1 MIELK
6 NVTKKYGDFKALDDV
21 SFKIEK
27 GEIVGFLGQN
37 GAGKT
42 TTMKII
48 TGLIEPTEGQVFIN
62 NEPIGKKN
70 KTKIGF
76 MPENTPLYDSLT
88 VKEFISFMAE
98 IKGLKRADRKKEA
111 ANLIS
116 KLNLQSVENK
126 VIKNLSKGYKQ
137 RVSLAGVLVGNP
149 EVLILDEPN
158 VGLDPKQI
166 IEVRNLITSL
176 KGDHTILLSSHI
188 LTEINQIC
196 DRVIIIDNGKI
207 IATDTTENLENRIE
221 KNIINVVVEDPD
233 NNIDKIKNSIKE
245 ITDIKF
251 IGKNDD
257 NDKEYQIEADSGVDI
272 RKELMSKLSELN
284 ITIVELKKTKTTLED
299 VFVNLVDEEGD
310 KYYVG
315 YCKKRF

>member
-48 TGLIEPTEGQVFIN
+48 TGLIEPTDGQVLIN

-88 VKEFISFMAE
+88 VKEFINFMAE
-98 IKGLKRADRKKEA
+98 IKGLKRAERKKKVID
-111 ANLIS
+111 LIS
-116 KLNLQSVENK
+116 KLNLGEVENK
-126 VIKNLSKGYKQ
+126 IIKNLSKGFKQ

-176 KGDHTILLSSHI
+176 KGNHTILLSSHI

-196 DRVIIIDNGKI
+196 ERVIIIDKGKI
-207 IATDTTENLENRIE
+207 VATDTTENLENKIE
-221 KNIINVVVEDPD
+221 KNIINIVVEDPD
-233 NNIDKIKNSIKE
+233 NNIEKIKDVIKE
-245 ITDIKF
+245 ITEVKF
-251 IGKNDD
+251 ISKKSQNE
-257 NDKEYQIEADSGVDI
+257 KEYQLEVEAGADI
-272 RKELMSKLSELN
+272 RKELMSKLSEFN
-284 ITIVELKKTKTTLED
+284 ITIVELKKAKSTLED
-299 VFVNLVDEEGD
+299 VFVNLVDEKGD
-310 KYYVG
+310 K
-315 YCKKRF
+315 

>member
-27 GEIVGFLGQN
+27 GEIVGFLGKN

-48 TGLIEPTEGQVFIN
+48 TGLIEPTEGQVLIN

-70 KTKIGF
+70 KTRIGF
-76 MPENTPLYDSLT
+76 MPENTPMYDSLT
-88 VKEFISFMAE
+88 VWEFISFMAE
-98 IKGLKRADRKKEA
+98 IKGLKRAERKKEVV
-111 ANLIS
+111 NLIA
-116 KLNLQSVENK
+116 KLNLKTVENK
-126 VIKNLSKGYKQ
+126 IIKNLSKGFRQ
-137 RVSLAGVLVGNP
+137 RVSLAGALVGNP

-176 KGDHTILLSSHI
+176 RETHTVLLSSHI

-207 IATDTTENLENRIE
+207 VATDTTDNLKKKIE
-221 KNIINVVVEDPD
+221 KNIINIIIEDPD
-233 NNIDKIKNSIKE
+233 NNIEKIKNKIKE
-245 ITDIKF
+245 ITDIKY
-251 IGKNDD
+251 IGNKSENE
-257 NDKEYQIEADSGVDI
+257 KEYQIEAENRIDI

-284 ITIVELKKTKTTLED
+284 VTIVELKKSKSTLED

-310 KYYVG
+310 K
-315 YCKKRF
+315 

>member
-1 MIELK
+1 M
-6 NVTKKYGDFKALDDV
+6 

-310 KYYVG
+310 K
-315 YCKKRF
+315 

>member
-48 TGLIEPTEGQVFIN
+48 TGLIEPTEGQVLIN
-62 NEPIGKKN
+62 DEPIGKKN

-98 IKGLKRADRKKEA
+98 IKGLKRADKKKEVDS
-111 ANLIS
+111 LIS
-116 KLNLQSVENK
+116 KLNLQGVENK

-137 RVSLAGVLVGNP
+137 RVSLAGVLVGDP

-233 NNIDKIKNSIKE
+233 NNIEKVKDSIKG
-245 ITDIKF
+245 ITDITF
-251 IGKNDD
+251 IEDKED
-257 NDKEYQIEADSGVDI
+257 NEKEYQIEADSGVDI

-284 ITIVELKKTKTTLED
+284 ITIVELKKTKSTLED
-299 VFVNLVDEEGD
+299 VFVNLVDEEGV
-310 KYYVG
+310 K
-315 YCKKRF
+315 

>member
-48 TGLIEPTEGQVFIN
+48 TGLIEPTDGQVLIN
-62 NEPIGKKN
+62 NEPIGRKN

-88 VKEFISFMAE
+88 VKEFINFMAE
-98 IKGLKRADRKKEA
+98 IKGLKRAERKKKVID
-111 ANLIS
+111 LIS
-116 KLNLQSVENK
+116 KLNLGEVENK
-126 VIKNLSKGYKQ
+126 IIKNLSKGFKQ

-176 KGDHTILLSSHI
+176 KGNHTILLSSHI

-196 DRVIIIDNGKI
+196 ERVIIIDKGKI
-207 IATDTTENLENRIE
+207 VATDTTENLENKIE
-221 KNIINVVVEDPD
+221 KNIINIIVEDPD
-233 NNIDKIKNSIKE
+233 NNIEKIKDDIKE
-245 ITDIKF
+245 ITEVKF
-251 IGKNDD
+251 ISKKSQNE
-257 NDKEYQIEADSGVDI
+257 KEYQLEVEAGADI
-272 RKELMSKLSELN
+272 RKELMSKLSEFN
-284 ITIVELKKTKTTLED
+284 ITIVELKKAKSTLED
-299 VFVNLVDEEGD
+299 VFVNLVDEKGD
-310 KYYVG
+310 K
-315 YCKKRF
+315 

>member
-48 TGLIEPTEGQVFIN
+48 TGLIEPTDGQVLIN

-88 VKEFISFMAE
+88 VKEFINFMAE
-98 IKGLKRADRKKEA
+98 IKGLKRAERKKKVID
-111 ANLIS
+111 LIS
-116 KLNLQSVENK
+116 KLNLGEVENK
-126 VIKNLSKGYKQ
+126 IIKNLSKGFKQ

-176 KGDHTILLSSHI
+176 KGNHTILLSSHI

-196 DRVIIIDNGKI
+196 ERVIIIDKGKI
-207 IATDTTENLENRIE
+207 VATDTTENLENKIE
-221 KNIINVVVEDPD
+221 KNIINIVVEDPD
-233 NNIDKIKNSIKE
+233 NNIEKIKDDIKE
-245 ITDIKF
+245 ITEVKF
-251 IGKNDD
+251 ISKKSQNE
-257 NDKEYQIEADSGVDI
+257 KEYQLEVEAGADI
-272 RKELMSKLSELN
+272 RKELMSKLSEFN
-284 ITIVELKKTKTTLED
+284 ITIVELKKAKSTLED
-299 VFVNLVDEEGD
+299 VFVNLVDEKGD
-310 KYYVG
+310 K
-315 YCKKRF
+315 

>member
-1 MIELK
+1 M
-6 NVTKKYGDFKALDDV
+6 
-21 SFKIEK
+21 
-27 GEIVGFLGQN
+27 
-37 GAGKT
+37 
-42 TTMKII
+42 
-48 TGLIEPTEGQVFIN
+48 
-62 NEPIGKKN
+62 
-70 KTKIGF
+70 
-76 MPENTPLYDSLT
+76 
-88 VKEFISFMAE
+88 
-98 IKGLKRADRKKEA
+98 
-111 ANLIS
+111 IS

-310 KYYVG
+310 K
-315 YCKKRF
+315 

>member
-310 KYYVG
+310 K
-315 YCKKRF
+315 

>member
-48 TGLIEPTEGQVFIN
+48 TGLIEPTEGQVLIN
-62 NEPIGKKN
+62 DEPIGKKN

-98 IKGLKRADRKKEA
+98 IKGLKRADRKKEVA
-111 ANLIS
+111 SLIS
-116 KLNLQSVENK
+116 KLNLQGVENK

-137 RVSLAGVLVGNP
+137 RVSLAGVLVGDP

-221 KNIINVVVEDPD
+221 NNIINVVVEDSD
-233 NNIDKIKNSIKE
+233 NNIEKVKDSIKG
-245 ITDIKF
+245 ITDIRF
-251 IGKNDD
+251 IGDKED
-257 NDKEYQIEADSGVDI
+257 NEKEYQIEADSGVDI

-284 ITIVELKKTKTTLED
+284 ITIVELKKTKSTLED
-299 VFVNLVDEEGD
+299 VFVNLVDEEGV
-310 KYYVG
+310 K
-315 YCKKRF
+315 

>member
-48 TGLIEPTEGQVFIN
+48 TGLIEPTDGQVLIN

-88 VKEFISFMAE
+88 VKEFINFMAE
-98 IKGLKRADRKKEA
+98 IKGLKRAERKKKVID
-111 ANLIS
+111 LIS
-116 KLNLQSVENK
+116 KLNLGEVENK
-126 VIKNLSKGYKQ
+126 IIKNLSKGFKQ

-176 KGDHTILLSSHI
+176 KGNHTILLSSHI

-196 DRVIIIDNGKI
+196 ERVIIIDKGKI
-207 IATDTTENLENRIE
+207 VATDTTENLENKIE
-221 KNIINVVVEDPD
+221 KNIINIVVEDPD
-233 NNIDKIKNSIKE
+233 NNIEKIKDVIKE
-245 ITDIKF
+245 ITEVKF
-251 IGKNDD
+251 ISKKSENE
-257 NDKEYQIEADSGVDI
+257 KEYQLEVEAGADI
-272 RKELMSKLSELN
+272 RKELMSKLSEFN
-284 ITIVELKKTKTTLED
+284 ITIVELKKAKSTLED
-299 VFVNLVDEEGD
+299 VFVNLVDEKGD
-310 KYYVG
+310 K
-315 YCKKRF
+315 

>member
-48 TGLIEPTEGQVFIN
+48 TGLIEPTDGQVLIN
-62 NEPIGKKN
+62 NEPIGRKN

-88 VKEFISFMAE
+88 VKEFINFMAE
-98 IKGLKRADRKKEA
+98 IKGLKRAERKKKVID
-111 ANLIS
+111 LIS
-116 KLNLQSVENK
+116 KLNLGEVENK
-126 VIKNLSKGYKQ
+126 IIKNLSKGFKQ

-176 KGDHTILLSSHI
+176 KGNHTILLSSHI
-188 LTEINQIC
+188 LTEINQIF
-196 DRVIIIDNGKI
+196 DRVIIIDKGKI
-207 IATDTTENLENRIE
+207 VATDTTENLENKIE
-221 KNIINVVVEDPD
+221 KNIINIVVEDPD
-233 NNIDKIKNSIKE
+233 NNIEKIKDVIKE
-245 ITDIKF
+245 ITEVKF
-251 IGKNDD
+251 ISKKSQNE
-257 NDKEYQIEADSGVDI
+257 KEYQLEVEAGADI
-272 RKELMSKLSELN
+272 RKELMSKLSEFN
-284 ITIVELKKTKTTLED
+284 ITIVELKKAKSTLED
-299 VFVNLVDEEGD
+299 VFVNLVDEKGD
-310 KYYVG
+310 K
-315 YCKKRF
+315 

>member
-48 TGLIEPTEGQVFIN
+48 TGLIEPTDGQVLIN

-88 VKEFISFMAE
+88 VKEFINFMAE
-98 IKGLKRADRKKEA
+98 IKGLKRAERKKKVID
-111 ANLIS
+111 LIS
-116 KLNLQSVENK
+116 KLNLGEVENK
-126 VIKNLSKGYKQ
+126 IIKNLSKGFKQ

-176 KGDHTILLSSHI
+176 KGNHTILLSSHI

-196 DRVIIIDNGKI
+196 ERVIIIDKGKI
-207 IATDTTENLENRIE
+207 VATDTTENLKKKKK
-221 KNIINVVVEDPD
+221 KNIINIVVEDPD
-233 NNIDKIKNSIKE
+233 NNIEKIKDDIKE
-245 ITDIKF
+245 ITEVKF
-251 IGKNDD
+251 ISKKSQNE
-257 NDKEYQIEADSGVDI
+257 KEYQLEVEAGADI
-272 RKELMSKLSELN
+272 RKELMSKLSEFN
-284 ITIVELKKTKTTLED
+284 ITIVELKKAKSTLED
-299 VFVNLVDEEGD
+299 VFVNLVDEKGD
-310 KYYVG
+310 K
-315 YCKKRF
+315 